1 MRILILHDRVDVGAR
16 ADETDVLVQR
26 DAVAAALRALGH
38 DVDSHGCDLDLSVVR
53 DRVAADRPDLV
64 FNLVESIARS
74 GRLIHLV
81 PALLDAI
88 GQRYTGS
95 CSEAIYLSSHKRLGK
110 RWLQAAGL
118 PVARDWQRGEAWPA
132 DVPRGTRWIVK
143 SIWEHGSVGM
153 DHDSVIVADDPAPLD
168 AALRERRGQLAGDG
182 LAEEFIDGR
191 EFNVSMLAS
200 ADGVDVL
207 PVAEIEFL
215 DWKAGAPKI
224 VDWRA
229 KWDEQSA
236 EYHNTP
242 RRFDFGP
249 GDRALLDELM
259 RIARAAWRAFD
270 LRGWARIDFRVD
282 PVRGPIVL
290 EVNTN
295 PCLSPDAGFFAALSR
310 ARLNLETA
318 MARILAD
325 ALRP

>member
-1 MRILILHDRVDVGAR
+1 MRILILHDQVDAGAR

-26 DAVAAALRALGH
+26 DAVAVALRALGH
-38 DVDSHGCDLDLSVVR
+38 SVDSHGCDLDLSAVR

-81 PALLDAI
+81 PALLDAL
-88 GQRYTGS
+88 GQRYTGAR
-95 CSEAIYLSSHKRLGK
+95 SEAIYLSSHKRLGK
-110 RWLQAAGL
+110 RWLQAVGL
-118 PVARDWQRGEAWPA
+118 PVARDWQLGEDWPDGVA
-132 DVPRGTRWIVK
+132 RGTRWIVK

-153 DHDSVIVADDPAPLD
+153 DHDSVIVADDAATLG
-168 AALRERRGQLAGDG
+168 AALRDRRARLLGDG

-191 EFNVSMLAS
+191 EFNLSMLATTG
-200 ADGVDVL
+200 GVDVL

-215 DWKAGAPKI
+215 DWKSGAPKI

-242 RRFDFGP
+242 RRFDFEP
-249 GDRALLDELM
+249 GDRALIDELS

-270 LRGWARIDFRVD
+270 LRGWARVDFRVD

-295 PCLSPDAGFFAALSR
+295 PCLSPDAGFAAALSR
-310 ARLNLETA
+310 AGLNLETA

-325 ALRP
+325 ALR